1 VAVDAVAATAE
12 TEGVSEYLVDKGDGD
27 AAAAA
32 AAAAAVV
39 AAQAKLAEGQRPSRW

>member
-32 AAAAAVV
+32 AAAVV